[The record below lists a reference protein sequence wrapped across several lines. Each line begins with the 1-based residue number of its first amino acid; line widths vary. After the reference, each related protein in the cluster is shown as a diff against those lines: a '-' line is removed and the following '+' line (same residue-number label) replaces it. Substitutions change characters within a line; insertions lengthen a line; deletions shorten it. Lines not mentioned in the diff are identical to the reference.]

1 MSKRLKNKIT
11 HPVKRSVLLSIGMII
26 MSFGVAF
33 SIKSELGTSSI
44 SSVPYVTSVIS
55 GLSVGVTTIIMNSLF
70 ILAQIIILRKRYEW
84 IQLLQLPAVVL
95 FGVMIDVA
103 GIVLEPIPVSNYFQR
118 WVLCIVGILL
128 LALGVSLEV
137 TADFVT
143 TPGEGLVIAICKV
156 TPMKFGNMKVLFDVI
171 LVCVAVALSFAFLG
185 KLDGVREGTVASA
198 VFVGLIT
205 KLFRKPMKKLK
216 IYLE

>member
-11 HPVKRSVLLSIGMII
+11 HPVRRSVLLSIGMII

-55 GLSVGVTTIIMNSLF
+55 GLSVGVTTIIMNFLF

-171 LVCVAVALSFAFLG
+171 LVCVAVVLSFAFLG

>member
-11 HPVKRSVLLSIGMII
+11 HPVRRSVLLSIGMII

-55 GLSVGVTTIIMNSLF
+55 GLSVGVTTIIMNFLF

>member
-11 HPVKRSVLLSIGMII
+11 HPVRRSVLLSIGMII

>member
-11 HPVKRSVLLSIGMII
+11 HPVRRSVLLSIGMII

-171 LVCVAVALSFAFLG
+171 LVCVAVVLSFAFLG

>member
-11 HPVKRSVLLSIGMII
+11 HPVRRSVLLSIGMII

-103 GIVLEPIPVSNYFQR
+103 GIVLESIPVSNYFQQ

-205 KLFRKPMKKLK
+205 KLFRKPMKELK

>member
-11 HPVKRSVLLSIGMII
+11 HPVRRSVLLSIGMII

-156 TPMKFGNMKVLFDVI
+156 MPMKFGNMKVLFDVI
-171 LVCVAVALSFAFLG
+171 LVCVAVVLSFAFLG